1 MSFLNKKRERKEPL
15 LITIGKIQGENS
27 LEYYYISDSINTGGN
42 NKIKI
47 ALNESSNHEPK
58 NEESTVIKKIIIDQA
73 QDIQPK
79 QNNPQINYMPKLEP
93 VKIPEVAKWFNLDD
107 IHDIEKAS
115 MPEFFNGKYPSK
127 TPEIYKKY
135 RNFIINL
142 YRQSPNTYLT
152 ATACRRYLSGDV
164 NGIMHLHSF
173 LQKWGLINF
182 KLEPKYKP
190 NNNFVTKTLN
200 YKAPIYIDSSTFL
213 IEKDNNSSSN
223 VIGNNNIIITNKG
236 KELRTLYPI
245 NKISENI
252 FRSFLIGNKNIS
264 NNNPNIINNQNNI
277 ISNVNNINNVNNN
290 INVNGVNKIS
300 RINFLIKNYRPKC
313 DLCEKL
319 CSMDWYITKGNDFSQ
334 LFDQIKEQENNNNN
348 NNLNN
353 NNLNMNN
360 NESNITNN
368 SNKEESENK
377 NTNANNNSNFIISI
391 SNNNSMRLDKEK
403 EKELPKN
410 YKSILVCE
418 DCYNHSEDTFP
429 EGLKKEDFE
438 ISSIYNIFIKDKLN
452 TKISAIFEEQKWKEE
467 DTQKL
472 LDAFEKYG
480 DANTNE
486 INWDDILNYVNNINP
501 NNEINNNE
509 NNENNNSNNKNE
521 IIEINKKTKE
531 DCIMHI
537 LQLPIK
543 ENYSFKVIPEK
554 ENQKIYD
561 NIKFTNGQWNN
572 IPGLTD
578 FNNPMTGMIDLF
590 SIFFKKYLEDDY
602 IKEKERE
609 KEYEKD
615 VIIEESKNIKIN
627 KIKKK
632 IYEKYKENKNQ
643 IELNEENDEKNV
655 QKKIVETLLFTQMK
669 TLELKLNHFNKFD
682 KNLNFKK
689 TQLKLMENQA
699 VQERIKIMIKNEQFK
714 EQIENSE
721 MKVELSEE

>member
-79 QNNPQINYMPKLEP
+79 QNNPQINYIPKLEP

-319 CSMDWYITKGNDFSQ
+319 CSMDWYITKGNDFSH
-334 LFDQIKEQENNNNN
+334 LFDQIKEQENN
-348 NNLNN
+348 NN

-521 IIEINKKTKE
+521 VIEINKKTKE

-699 VQERIKIMIKNEQFK
+699 VQERIKIMIKNEQLK

>member
-319 CSMDWYITKGNDFSQ
+319 CSMDWYITKGNDFSH

-521 IIEINKKTKE
+521 VIEINKKTKE

>member
-1 MSFLNKKRERKEPL
+1 
-15 LITIGKIQGENS
+15 
-27 LEYYYISDSINTGGN
+27 
-42 NKIKI
+42 
-47 ALNESSNHEPK
+47 
-58 NEESTVIKKIIIDQA
+58 
-73 QDIQPK
+73 
-79 QNNPQINYMPKLEP
+79 
-93 VKIPEVAKWFNLDD
+93 
-107 IHDIEKAS
+107 
-115 MPEFFNGKYPSK
+115 
-127 TPEIYKKY
+127 
-135 RNFIINL
+135 
-142 YRQSPNTYLT
+142 
-152 ATACRRYLSGDV
+152 
-164 NGIMHLHSF
+164 
-173 LQKWGLINF
+173 
-182 KLEPKYKP
+182 
-190 NNNFVTKTLN
+190 
-200 YKAPIYIDSSTFL
+200 
-213 IEKDNNSSSN
+213 
-223 VIGNNNIIITNKG
+223 
-236 KELRTLYPI
+236 
-245 NKISENI
+245 
-252 FRSFLIGNKNIS
+252 
-264 NNNPNIINNQNNI
+264 
-277 ISNVNNINNVNNN
+277 
-290 INVNGVNKIS
+290 
-300 RINFLIKNYRPKC
+300 
-313 DLCEKL
+313 
-319 CSMDWYITKGNDFSQ
+319 
-334 LFDQIKEQENNNNN
+334 
-348 NNLNN
+348 
-353 NNLNMNN
+353 MNN

-521 IIEINKKTKE
+521 VIEINKKTKE

-682 KNLNFKK
+682 KNLNYKK

>member
-79 QNNPQINYMPKLEP
+79 QNNPQINYIPKLEP

-319 CSMDWYITKGNDFSQ
+319 CSMDWYITKGNDFSH

-521 IIEINKKTKE
+521 VIEINKKTKE

-627 KIKKK
+627 KKKKK

-682 KNLNFKK
+682 KNLNYKK

-714 EQIENSE
+714 EQIVNSE

>member
-1 MSFLNKKRERKEPL
+1 MSFLNKKRERKTEPL

-319 CSMDWYITKGNDFSQ
+319 CSMDWYITKGNDFSH
-334 LFDQIKEQENNNNN
+334 LFDQIKEQENNNN

-480 DANTNE
+480 DTNTNE

-578 FNNPMTGMIDLF
+578 FNNPMAGMIDLF

-682 KNLNFKK
+682 KNLNYKK

>member
-107 IHDIEKAS
+107 IHDIEKVS

-319 CSMDWYITKGNDFSQ
+319 CSMDWYITKGNDFSH
-334 LFDQIKEQENNNNN
+334 LFDQIKEQENNTNIN
-348 NNLNN
+348 NN

-501 NNEINNNE
+501 NNEINNSE

-578 FNNPMTGMIDLF
+578 FNNPMTGMMDLF

-643 IELNEENDEKNV
+643 IELNDENDEKNV

>member
-47 ALNESSNHEPK
+47 ALNESSNHELK

-79 QNNPQINYMPKLEP
+79 QNNPQVNYIPKLEP

-319 CSMDWYITKGNDFSQ
+319 CSMDWYITKGNDFSH

-480 DANTNE
+480 DTNTNE

-682 KNLNFKK
+682 KNLNYKK

>member
-79 QNNPQINYMPKLEP
+79 QNNPQINYIPKLEP

-107 IHDIEKAS
+107 IHDIEKVS

-319 CSMDWYITKGNDFSQ
+319 CSMDWYITKGNDFSH
-334 LFDQIKEQENNNNN
+334 LFDQIKEQENN
-348 NNLNN
+348 NN

-521 IIEINKKTKE
+521 VIEINKKTKE

>member
-79 QNNPQINYMPKLEP
+79 QNNPQINYIPKLEP

-319 CSMDWYITKGNDFSQ
+319 CSMDWYITKGNDFSH

-699 VQERIKIMIKNEQFK
+699 VQERIKIMIKNEQLK

>member
-79 QNNPQINYMPKLEP
+79 QNNPQINYIPKLEP

-319 CSMDWYITKGNDFSQ
+319 CSMDWYITKGNDFSH
-334 LFDQIKEQENNNNN
+334 LFDQIKEQENNN
-348 NNLNN
+348 NN

-521 IIEINKKTKE
+521 VIEINKKTKE

-699 VQERIKIMIKNEQFK
+699 VQERIKIMIKNEQLK

>member
-1 MSFLNKKRERKEPL
+1 MSFLNKKRERKSEPL
-15 LITIGKIQGENS
+15 IITIGKLQTENS
-27 LEYYYISDSINTGGN
+27 IEYYYISDSLHQGG

-47 ALNESSNHEPK
+47 ALNESSPPEQKNTDSPNSPTVLQKITIEQPHETLPK
-58 NEESTVIKKIIIDQA
+58 KNNTQNFV
-73 QDIQPK
+73 PK
-79 QNNPQINYMPKLEP
+79 VEP
-93 VKIPEVAKWFNLDD
+93 IKIPETASWFNLEE
-107 IHDIEKAS
+107 IHEIEKTS
-115 MPEFFNGKYPSK
+115 LPEFFNGKYPSK

-135 RNFIINL
+135 RNFIIDL
-142 YRQSPNTYLT
+142 YRQNPSIYLT

-164 NGIMHLHSF
+164 NGIMHLHDF

-182 KLEPKYKP
+182 KLDPKYKP
-190 NNNFVTKTLN
+190 NNNFAPKALN
-200 YKAPIYIDSSTFL
+200 YKSPIYIDSSSFL

-223 VIGNNNIIITNKG
+223 VIGNNNIIITNQG

-245 NKISENI
+245 NKISENV
-252 FRSFLIGNKNIS
+252 FRSFLIGNKNI
-264 NNNPNIINNQNNI
+264 N
-277 ISNVNNINNVNNN
+277 NVNNSQNMINNSNVNNN
-290 INVNGVNKIS
+290 INVNNTNNNINTNGVNKIS
-300 RINFLIKNYRPKC
+300 RINFLLKNYRPKC

-334 LFDQIKEQENNNNN
+334 LFEQIKEQENNINNSNN

-353 NNLNMNN
+353 ENNNINIEENNN
-360 NESNITNN
+360 NE
-368 SNKEESENK
+368 NK
-377 NTNANNNSNFIISI
+377 NQNNNSNFIISI
-391 SNNNSMRLDKEK
+391 SNNNSTKFDKEK
-403 EKELPKN
+403 DKEMSNN
-410 YKSILVCE
+410 YKSILICE
-418 DCYNHSEDTFP
+418 DCYNHAEETFP

-452 TKISAIFEEQKWKEE
+452 QKISTKLEEEKWKEE
-467 DTQKL
+467 ETQKL

-480 DANTNE
+480 DTND
-486 INWDDILNYVNNINP
+486 INWEEILNYVNNTTSDP
-501 NNEINNNE
+501 NSNNE
-509 NNENNNSNNKNE
+509 NDNNKNE
-521 IIEINKKTKE
+521 VIELNKKTKE

-554 ENQKIYD
+554 ENQKLFD
-561 NIKFTNGQWNN
+561 NIKFNNGSWNN

-602 IKEKERE
+602 IKEKEKE

-615 VIIEESKNIKIN
+615 IIIEESKATKMN

-632 IYEKYKENKNQ
+632 IYEKYKNTGIESNSKNEE
-643 IELNEENDEKNV
+643 IDLNEENDEKEV

-689 TQLKLMENQA
+689 NQLKLMENQV
-699 VQERIKIMIKNEQFK
+699 VQERIKIMIKMN
-714 EQIENSE
+714 NS
-721 MKVELSEE
+721 KNKWKILQ

>member
-79 QNNPQINYMPKLEP
+79 QNNPQINYIPKLEP

-319 CSMDWYITKGNDFSQ
+319 CSMDWYITKGNDFSH
-334 LFDQIKEQENNNNN
+334 LFDQIKEQENNN
-348 NNLNN
+348 NN

-438 ISSIYNIFIKDKLN
+438 ISSIYNIFIQDKLN

-480 DANTNE
+480 DTNTNE

-521 IIEINKKTKE
+521 VIEINKKTKE

-632 IYEKYKENKNQ
+632 
-643 IELNEENDEKNV
+643 
-655 QKKIVETLLFTQMK
+655 
-669 TLELKLNHFNKFD
+669 
-682 KNLNFKK
+682 NL
-689 TQLKLMENQA
+689 
-699 VQERIKIMIKNEQFK
+699 
-714 EQIENSE
+714 
-721 MKVELSEE
+721 

>member
-79 QNNPQINYMPKLEP
+79 HNNPQINYMPKLEP

-319 CSMDWYITKGNDFSQ
+319 CSMDWYITKGNDFSH
-334 LFDQIKEQENNNNN
+334 LFDQIKEQENNTNIN
-348 NNLNN
+348 NN

-521 IIEINKKTKE
+521 VIEINKKTKE

-721 MKVELSEE
+721 MKVELS